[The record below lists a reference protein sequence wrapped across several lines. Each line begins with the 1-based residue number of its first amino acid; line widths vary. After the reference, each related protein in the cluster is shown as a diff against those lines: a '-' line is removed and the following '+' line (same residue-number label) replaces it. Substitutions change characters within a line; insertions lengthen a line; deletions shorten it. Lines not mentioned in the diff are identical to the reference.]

1 MFVGMKRSSQGGL
14 RLGEILV
21 EAGVVRSDIVNQSLA
36 IAKTTK
42 MPLGRVLISHAQLS
56 DLLIRNA
63 IEMQQAVR
71 EGRFT
76 KEHATKLIRAAHCNN
91 ITVEQADAQIA
102 WERAFKTSF
111 SELGKLFLA
120 AGVVPEEN
128 LWSAQQESKEEGAP
142 IGIWLAEKQ
151 TIAPE
156 LMSDALKIIV
166 LCREARLTHTEGIL
180 LLQKIHTENLSLE
193 DAAVAL
199 GLTRILEEKRL
210 RLAELMVDAN
220 LLNEATALEAVELS
234 MEKKKFLGEILVEE
248 GFINANLLDAALNL
262 QEMVNVGILVR
273 AHAAELLGIVQQ
285 LNVPLD
291 DVLFELERINKMAR
305 FILNA
310 GLVSEKDK
318 NRLFEQDQCLEINIG
333 KVLLNS
339 GLVPDK
345 YIGYASFFE
354 KLIQHEVVTEEEA
367 IGVLHYSLR
376 YRLEPEQAMRKLGFQ
391 QSPQWDKVSKELQ
404 LSA

>member
-42 MPLGRVLISHAQLS
+42 MPLGRVLIDHAQLS

-63 IEMQQAVR
+63 IEMQTAVR

-76 KEHATKLIRAAHCNN
+76 KEHATKLIRTAHCNN
-91 ITVEQADAQIA
+91 ITVEQADAQLA

-120 AGVVPEEN
+120 AGVIPEES
-128 LWSAQQESKEEGAP
+128 LWNAQLESKSEGAP
-142 IGIWLAEKQ
+142 IGAYLAEKES
-151 TIAPE
+151 IAPE
-156 LMSDALKIIV
+156 LMSDALKIMV
-166 LCREARLTHTEGIL
+166 LCREQRLSNTEAIM
-180 LLQKIHTENLSLE
+180 LLQKIASEKLSFE

-199 GLTRILEEKRL
+199 GLTRILEERRL
-210 RLAELMVDAN
+210 RLAELMVEAN
-220 LLNEATALEAVELS
+220 VLNEATALEAVELS
-234 MEKKKFLGEILVEE
+234 IEKKRFLGEILVEE
-248 GFINANLLDAALNL
+248 GFINPNLLEAALNL

-273 AHAAELLGIVQQ
+273 SHAAELLGIVQQ
-285 LNVPLD
+285 LNTPLD
-291 DVLFELERINKMAR
+291 DVLYELERINKMAR
-305 FILNA
+305 FMLNA
-310 GLVSEKDK
+310 GLVSEKDQ
-318 NRLFEQDQCLEINIG
+318 NRLFSSDKCLDINIG
-333 KVLLNS
+333 KEVLNS

-345 YIGYASFFE
+345 YIGYASYFQKIIE
-354 KLIQHEVVTEEEA
+354 AQVVTQEEA
-367 IGVLHYSLR
+367 IGVLHYCIR
-376 YRLEPEQAMRKLGFQ
+376 YRIEPAQAMVKLGFH
-391 QSPQWDKVSKELQ
+391 QSPQWASADKELQ

>member
-76 KEHATKLIRAAHCNN
+76 KEHATKLLKAAHCNN
-91 ITVEQADAQIA
+91 ISVEQADAQMA
-102 WERAFKTSF
+102 WARAFKTSF

-120 AGVVPEEN
+120 SGVIPEEH
-128 LWSAQQESKEEGAP
+128 LWTAQLESKNEGAP
-142 IGIWLAEKQ
+142 IGTWLAEKES
-151 TIAPE
+151 IAPE
-156 LMSDALKIIV
+156 LMADALKIMV
-166 LCREARLTHTEGIL
+166 LCREERLSHTEGIL
-180 LLQKIHTENLSLE
+180 LLQKINTDQLSFE

-199 GLTRILEEKRL
+199 GLTRILEERRL

-248 GFINANLLDAALNL
+248 GFIDANLLDAALNL

-273 AHAAELLGIVQQ
+273 SHAAELLGIVQQ
-285 LNVPLD
+285 LNTPLD
-291 DVLFELERINKMAR
+291 DVLYELERINKMAR
-305 FILNA
+305 FMLNA

-318 NRLFEQDQCLEINIG
+318 KRLFANGQCLEINIG
-333 KVLLNS
+333 KELLNS
-339 GLVPDK
+339 GLVQDK
-345 YIGYASFFE
+345 HIGYASYFQ
-354 KLIQHEVVTEEEA
+354 KLIEYEVVTEEEA
-367 IGVLHYSLR
+367 IGVLHYCMR
-376 YRLEPEQAMRKLGFQ
+376 YHLEPEQAMIKLGFQ
-391 QSPQWDKVSKELQ
+391 QSPEWVTANKELQ